1 LNNQAN
7 ELRNNEENI
16 QYNAQITEQMNLLN
30 KDIELL
36 EQNSDKRKANLL
48 NNLKY
53 LQFYWKTDVIESWIN
68 EKIKQLELANNDLGY
83 NLSTIQNLIA
93 KHDTFEAGLQA
104 FEQNEGINALNEL
117 KEQLLNDP
125 SITDDRSSNINSKYN
140 HIIECWSKLKSL
152 SQNRFERLREQKGKF
167 KDIDELYLKF
177 AKKASSF
184 NSWFENAEEDLT
196 DPVRCNS
203 IEEINELL
211 IAHDRFQGTLNV
223 AKQEFEELKQLDA
236 KIKSLQ
242 VGPNPYTWF
251 TMETLKDTWRSLEKA
266 ISDRKLDLDVEKK
279 RQEENDTLRQK
290 FAKIANEFY
299 SWLQQTRTDIIEC
312 ASVTTTLEEQL
323 NYTKQKSQLVKDN
336 IKKLKAIEELN
347 LKLEELLILDNKYTE
362 HSTLSL
368 AQAYD
373 QLNQLGLR
381 MQHNLEQQIQARNQS
396 GVSEESLREFSMMFK
411 HFDKNKSGKLD
422 HDEFKSCLRALGY
435 DLPINEDQQK
445 DVVFEQILD
454 KVDPNRDGHINL
466 QEYMAFMISR
476 ETENISSISDVIAA
490 FKALTESSDRPYIT
504 REELAANLSPELT
517 DYCIRKMRP
526 YRDKSGREILNA
538 YDYEAFTHELFNAS

>member
-1 LNNQAN
+1 
-7 ELRNNEENI
+7 
-16 QYNAQITEQMNLLN
+16 M
-30 KDIELL
+30 
-36 EQNSDKRKANLL
+36 
-48 NNLKY
+48 
-53 LQFYWKTDVIESWIN
+53 QFYWKTDVIESWIN
-68 EKIKQLELANNDLGY
+68 EKIKQLELSNNDLGY

-93 KHDTFEAGLQA
+93 KHDTFEAGLHA
-104 FEQNEGINALNEL
+104 FEQNEGINALNDL
-117 KEQLLNDP
+117 KESLLTDSN
-125 SITDDRSSNINSKYN
+125 ITSERSSNINSKYN
-140 HIIECWSKLKSL
+140 HIIECWS
-152 SQNRFERLREQKGKF
+152 RLRTLSKSRLGKLVEQKGKF

-266 ISDRKLDLDVEKK
+266 IADRKLDLDVEKK
-279 RQEENDTLRQK
+279 RQEENDALRQK

-347 LKLEELLILDNKYTE
+347 LKLEELLILDNKCTE
-362 HSTLSL
+362 HSKLSL

-381 MQHNLEQQIQARNQS
+381 MQHNLGQ
-396 GVSEESLREFSMMFK
+396 
-411 HFDKNKSGKLD
+411 
-422 HDEFKSCLRALGY
+422 
-435 DLPINEDQQK
+435 
-445 DVVFEQILD
+445 
-454 KVDPNRDGHINL
+454 
-466 QEYMAFMISR
+466 
-476 ETENISSISDVIAA
+476 
-490 FKALTESSDRPYIT
+490 
-504 REELAANLSPELT
+504 
-517 DYCIRKMRP
+517 
-526 YRDKSGREILNA
+526 
-538 YDYEAFTHELFNAS
+538 